1 MALKQM
7 ANPKEKSNPG
17 LIVTL
22 KLSVFLVGNS
32 IPSSSWPKHPR
43 DGRNKKIKVNFK
55 NAIIKKLSYLSEV
68 MSLHTL
74 RINLNNNG
82 LLLKL

>member
-32 IPSSSWPKHPR
+32 IPSSSWPKQTN
-43 DGRNKKIKVNFK
+43 DVRNNKIK
-55 NAIIKKLSYLSEV
+55 I
-68 MSLHTL
+68 
-74 RINLNNNG
+74 
-82 LLLKL
+82 